1 MWFLHFL
8 KNILYSQD
16 KYLVNWTGL
25 HNLNFFILLIYNT
38 FILYMKMN
46 KFEKYEKNVFAYQK
60 VTKNHNFYNFSKV
73 QNKKNTPP
81 KKWINPV
88 KFFIFLNVF
97 VKKEV

>member
-1 MWFLHFL
+1 MWKWTNL
-8 KNILYSQD
+8 KN
-16 KYLVNWTGL
+16 
-25 HNLNFFILLIYNT
+25 
-38 FILYMKMN
+38 MK
-46 KFEKYEKNVFAYQK
+46 KNVFAFQK

-97 VKKEV
+97 VKKEI